1 MNYLLLKY
9 VKENFNEPRS
19 ALDLG
24 CGDGHD
30 IKSLS
35 SLGWEVKGV
44 GLPKVDLNKPYKSNK
59 KYDLVYSIAVL
70 QFIKNKDVFIDTCY
84 NNLKQNGKL
93 FLLTFDK
100 SDRTVHNYL
109 TKKQITDL
117 LKYNFKKIKID
128 KLKIKDN
135 HEPLGSHEHVVL
147 LISAIKKTSF

>member
-9 VKENFNEPRS
+9 VKDNFYEPQS

-24 CGDGHD
+24 CGESVDVEG
-30 IKSLS
+30 LS

-44 GLPKVDLNKPYKSNK
+44 DLPEVNLNIPYNSNK

-70 QFIKNKDVFIDTCY
+70 QFIKNKDVFINTCY

-117 LKYNFKKIKID
+117 LKSNFKKIKID
-128 KLKIKDN
+128 KLKIKDD
-135 HEPLGSHEHVVL
+135 HEPIGLHEHVIL
-147 LISAIKKTSF
+147 LISAIKK

>member
-1 MNYLLLKY
+1 MNFLLLKF
-9 VKENFNEPRS
+9 VKDNFKEPQS

-24 CGDGHD
+24 CGKRADVEG
-30 IKSLS
+30 LS

-44 GLPKVDLNKPYKSNK
+44 DLPEVNLNIPYNSNK

-70 QFIKNKDVFIDTCY
+70 QFIKNMDVFIDTCY

-117 LKYNFKKIKID
+117 LKSNFKKIKID
-128 KLKIKDN
+128 KFKIKDD
-135 HEPLGSHEHVVL
+135 HEPIGLHEHVIL
-147 LISAIKKTSF
+147 LISAIKN